1 MPDEATIKRLLRKG
15 TVEQKFVPMV
25 CGTAFKN
32 KGVQTL
38 LDAVIDYLPSPLDIP
53 DVQVGTLSVCARP
66 SSRRQQQQQQL
77 WVLVGAR
84 GGGGALGP
92 YMMLGMVV
100 DYICLPQQ

>member
-38 LDAVIDYLPSPLDIP
+38 LDAVVEYLPSPLEIP
-53 DVQVGTLSVCARP
+53 DVAVSHSLTGFTCLGRVCQ
-66 SSRRQQQQQQL
+66 SRCQQSQSRT
-77 WVLVGAR
+77 A
-84 GGGGALGP
+84 
-92 YMMLGMVV
+92 
-100 DYICLPQQ
+100 